1 MWARRRGKAVG
12 SLVLGIALAGC
23 GTQAPST
30 PVSPSGAP
38 RTTAATTG
46 PTTAPTTAPNESPTP
61 FGTRP
66 ALPLDPRNKGS
77 KVVSFPASDDLTLS
91 GREYGSGPHAVVLAP
106 SGNVRYTQFEWLAAA
121 AKLAKAGYHVLTFNV
136 RGICYTP
143 DPNVGCS
150 EGDIDWANA
159 WLDVAGAV
167 EFMRDQGA
175 KTVVVMGAD
184 LGGSEA
190 LYANAQG
197 TAMDGIITVSGL
209 EESEGYIIGK
219 PVLDET
225 DAPKLF
231 IAGRDDEEAF
241 QAYTDWMR
249 DAPPPKDGL
258 LLDTETRGTFIFD
271 PIAPSEIAL
280 GKQALKAVEQFLAS
294 ID

>member
-1 MWARRRGKAVG
+1 M
-12 SLVLGIALAGC
+12 VLGLALAGC
-23 GTQAPST
+23 GTEAPST
-30 PVSPSGAP
+30 PGSPSGAP
-38 RTTAATTG
+38 KTTPATSAPVTTG
-46 PTTAPTTAPNESPTP
+46 PTTAPSEVPSPTP

-66 ALPLDPRNKGS
+66 ALPLDPRNKNS
-77 KVVSFPASDDLTLS
+77 KVVSFPSTDGLTLT
-91 GREYGSGPHAVVLAP
+91 GREYGSGPTAVVLAP
-106 SGNVRYTQFEWLAAA
+106 SGNVRYTQFDWLATA
-121 AKLAKAGYHVLTFNV
+121 AKLAKAGSRVLTFNV

-150 EGDIDWANA
+150 EGDIDWTNA
-159 WLDVAGAV
+159 WQDVAGAV
-167 EFMRDQGA
+167 EFMREQGA

-184 LGGSEA
+184 LGGTEA

-231 IAGRDDEEAF
+231 IAGKDDDEAY
-241 QAYTDWMR
+241 QAYQDWLK

-258 LLDTETRGTFIFD
+258 LLPTETRGTFIFD
-271 PIAPSEIAL
+271 PIAPSELVLAKKAL
-280 GKQALKAVEQFLAS
+280 TTVEEFLAS
-294 ID
+294 VS